1 MISLFNDE
9 DWNTYLGEFQ
19 NYLIHCTIDG
29 DGISEDELA
38 IVLKSTLMAATA

>member
-1 MISLFNDE
+1 MKIEIPIWGNQLSSFSKLFNP
-9 DWNTYLGEFQ
+9 Y
-19 NYLIHCTIDG
+19 TIDG